1 MSGFGAIK
9 DGTELADYDTEYS
22 FFRALGY
29 TSLGITTGTLLL
41 GGVVYAGYLKM
52 KNRPKPTKKPKK
64 EK

>member
-9 DGTELADYDTEYS
+9 DGTELKDYDTKYS

-29 TSLGITTGTLLL
+29 TSLGITTGTVLL
-41 GGVVYAGYLKM
+41 GGGLYAGYRYLKM
-52 KNRPKPTKKPKK
+52 KKPTKKPKK